1 MNKLIGATVALGW
14 SGSAIAA
21 TAIPSCELS
30 GLQVAAGHVTFAN
43 TMMFLCAVGGILF
56 GGMLLFHMRSLFEK
70 IPLAAWKGFGYAVI
84 ASLCAS
90 SLWMD
95 GDSAKYVEF
104 VGAALGAGALAV
116 ILSDVADL
124 MGIKSKDGAA
134 VYAAVAVLGG
144 LLAAAQHNEMVA
156 GVAVAGAMALMGF
169 TAFSFPGM
177 VGMGFESRHA
187 LWRSVSGALSLLIPA
202 AAFRAAFGS
211 LGSVEVF
218 WPAIGWLCS
227 AVAGIGLLIASSRYF
242 DSKGGIPAYAA
253 SNLAMVAFV
262 AFCMWCGGVHGMV
275 EMQRVAGTLAVVWLF
290 EKPWDIPKRGA
301 LAYSALGAAT
311 CWGLFMVVR
320 EVGAHPERW
329 SHFVLF

>member
-1 MNKLIGATVALGW
+1 MNKMIGAALGLGW
-14 SGSAIAA
+14 SGSALAA
-21 TAIPSCELS
+21 SPACELS
-30 GLQVAAGHVTFAN
+30 GLQVAAGYVTFAN
-43 TMMFLCAVGGILF
+43 TMMFLCAVGGVLF
-56 GGMLLFHMRSLFEK
+56 GGMLLFHMRSLFDK

-95 GDSAKYVEF
+95 GDSVKYVEF
-104 VGAALGAGALAV
+104 VGAALGAAALAI
-116 ILSDVADL
+116 ILSDVADM

-144 LLAAAQHNEMVA
+144 LLAAAQRNEMVA
-156 GVAVAGAMALMGF
+156 GVAVAGAMALTGF
-169 TAFSFPGM
+169 TAFSLPGM
-177 VGMGFESRHA
+177 VAMGFESRDA

-202 AAFRAAFGS
+202 ALFRAAFGS
-211 LGSVEVF
+211 LGSAEVF

-227 AVAGIGLLIASSRYF
+227 AVAGIGLLIASSRFF
-242 DSKGGIPAYAA
+242 DSRSGVPGYVA
-253 SNLAMVAFV
+253 SNLGMLAFV
-262 AFCMWCGGVHGMV
+262 AFCLWCGGVHGMV

-329 SHFVLF
+329 SHLVLF